1 MSQFGAHL
9 DVSDRDSF
17 LERDTRVK
25 MSQGVRI
32 CVEDFIASSRKNVR
46 WDDPN
51 ETLATSLNNLK
62 KEEKSVFRSN
72 AGKSYPE
79 RVVDDWE
86 KELDR
91 VLTQATRN
99 LMTCVNVEK
108 AYKRAVL
115 EYNDWIQNDAIKND
129 EDFGKQARAK
139 RDFLVK
145 DMEAS
150 ICQQTD
156 GNNLE
161 NIISQCKDYFRQHTN
176 KIIAGIDDDI
186 KDFLNKMLVA
196 ENAINVLS
204 IGLGVLIA
212 HKSWPSI
219 ISKVSQKSI
228 ILPVKDILVGNA
240 AVTSIELTPAQRF
253 VTQLFN
259 ALGSAWEFAQK
270 LCNLLKEVANILIGA
285 NYQNNIRSSITAHNY
300 HSSFALEHY
309 QAGEMTVELSFG
321 TLKLKL
327 EVCQNLENESSQPIS
342 SQA

>member
-91 VLTQATRN
+91 VLAQAIRN
-99 LMTCVNVEK
+99 LMTCINVEK

-156 GNNLE
+156 DNDLE
-161 NIISQCKDYFRQHTN
+161 NIISQSKDYFRQHTN

-259 ALGSAWEFAQK
+259 ALGSAWQFAQK

-285 NYQNNIRSSITAHNY
+285 NYQNNIRSRIAAHNY

-309 QAGEMTVELSFG
+309 KDGEMTVELSFG
-321 TLKLKL
+321 TLRFKL
-327 EVCQNLENESSQPIS
+327 EVREILENNSSQPT
-342 SQA
+342 